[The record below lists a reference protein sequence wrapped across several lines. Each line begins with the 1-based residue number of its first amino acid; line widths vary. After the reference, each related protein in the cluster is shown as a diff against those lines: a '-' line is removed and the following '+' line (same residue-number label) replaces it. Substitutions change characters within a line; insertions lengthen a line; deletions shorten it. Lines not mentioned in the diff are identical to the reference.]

1 MMLIVFYLFDVPSL
15 SLSAYLPIAWYLAQ
29 ELHAVLPYMQ
39 AEVLQTV
46 ADDEV
51 GHLQNHVVA
60 AYLVEGLLADGNVRS
75 LELHDDERA
84 ALTVVEHGIGTAL
97 HAVLLQAYL
106 VPQASQ
112 GIAQMLRH
120 PVREMLAHPFLGR
133 EHHPAAAHKVPDE
146 ESPVAAL
153 QTYIGRRKVQFQHK

>member
-1 MMLIVFYLFDVPSL
+1 MLPKFDVPSL
-15 SLSAYLPIAWYLAQ
+15 SFTGDFPVPWYLAQ
-29 ELHAVLPYMQ
+29 ELHAVLHYMQ
-39 AEVLQTV
+39 AEVLQAV

-60 AYLVEGLLADGNVRS
+60 AYLVEGLLADADVRS
-75 LELHDDERA
+75 LELHDDERS

-133 EHHPAAAHKVPDE
+133 EHHPSAAHKVPDE